1 MKVLFKLLWIL
12 LIAGILEAC
21 NASGRL
27 EYALECAATNKGEL
41 EKVLEHYKDE
51 PEKYKAACFLI
62 ENMPYHYAL
71 EGEELDS
78 LKTVLAS
85 ADAYGVMLKDT
96 AVPDWDY
103 YTPSGLQ
110 RKPDVLNIRAEFLI
124 NNIDLAFD
132 GWKKRPWNA
141 SLSFADFC
149 EWLLPYRIGN
159 ETPDNWRQ
167 IYHDRYSF
175 LLDEVYTGIDVVEAI
190 SVVWEYLQKEDPY
203 RFTWV
208 FNYPHLGGEYLLHNR
223 IGKCQDACDFM
234 IYVMRAIGVPVAYD
248 FYTFNAETRKGH
260 VWNVVRDVTGVCLPF
275 TFPSRKPKRGS
286 FYIDSRRPSVV
297 YRRCFGRQWDMDGD
311 FMRNR
316 SVPAAFK
323 DVFARKVSDN
333 YFDSNLELPVEG
345 MDGNYVYVGLFSA
358 YGWRGIDFTKVE
370 SGKALF
376 RNLASRQVYI
386 LLAFANG
393 QYRPIGN
400 PFYFDGKDI
409 HPYVA
414 DTSKCYSAELYRKY
428 PLSERIRNYMG
439 GIKDGHFEAACDK
452 DFKNAELLCTVK
464 DTPGINYNHVILEK
478 PVRGRYA
485 RFCSSAEGYAEVAE
499 MHFYKGEEEIVPIDS
514 WGDAPA
520 TANTFAYQVY
530 DNEPLSYF
538 ISSKP
543 GASVTVDFGK
553 VVTIDNFMYM
563 PRNDDNFVRIGDCY
577 ELFYWGDG
585 CWNSLG
591 KKMAEKPFLPYDGI
605 PSGALLYLHDSTRG
619 EEELI
624 FHMEDGKQVF
634 VSDCKD

>member
-175 LLDEVYTGIDVVEAI
+175 LLDEVYTGSDVVEAV

-275 TFPSRKPKRGS
+275 TFLPGSRNGEVS
-286 FYIDSRRPSVV
+286 ILTV
-297 YRRCFGRQWDMDGD
+297 G
-311 FMRNR
+311 
-316 SVPAAFK
+316 
-323 DVFARKVSDN
+323 ARAWFTAGVLADN
-333 YFDSNLELPVEG
+333 G
-345 MDGNYVYVGLFSA
+345 TWM
-358 YGWRGIDFTKVE
+358 
-370 SGKALF
+370 
-376 RNLASRQVYI
+376 
-386 LLAFANG
+386 
-393 QYRPIGN
+393 
-400 PFYFDGKDI
+400 
-409 HPYVA
+409 
-414 DTSKCYSAELYRKY
+414 
-428 PLSERIRNYMG
+428 
-439 GIKDGHFEAACDK
+439 
-452 DFKNAELLCTVK
+452 
-464 DTPGINYNHVILEK
+464 VILCGTSPYRLLLRMCLQEK
-478 PVRGRYA
+478 
-485 RFCSSAEGYAEVAE
+485 C
-499 MHFYKGEEEIVPIDS
+499 
-514 WGDAPA
+514 
-520 TANTFAYQVY
+520 
-530 DNEPLSYF
+530 
-538 ISSKP
+538 
-543 GASVTVDFGK
+543 
-553 VVTIDNFMYM
+553 
-563 PRNDDNFVRIGDCY
+563 RIII
-577 ELFYWGDG
+577 LIRI
-585 CWNSLG
+585 WNC
-591 KKMAEKPFLPYDGI
+591 
-605 PSGALLYLHDSTRG
+605 R
-619 EEELI
+619 
-624 FHMEDGKQVF
+624 
-634 VSDCKD
+634 

>member
-275 TFPSRKPKRGS
+275 TFPSRKPERGS

-393 QYRPIGN
+393 SIALLEILFILMARIYILMLQIPPSAILLNCIGN
-400 PFYFDGKDI
+400 TLF
-409 HPYVA
+409 
-414 DTSKCYSAELYRKY
+414 
-428 PLSERIRNYMG
+428 RNVSG
-439 GIKDGHFEAACDK
+439 TIW
-452 DFKNAELLCTVK
+452 
-464 DTPGINYNHVILEK
+464 
-478 PVRGRYA
+478 
-485 RFCSSAEGYAEVAE
+485 EG
-499 MHFYKGEEEIVPIDS
+499 
-514 WGDAPA
+514 
-520 TANTFAYQVY
+520 
-530 DNEPLSYF
+530 
-538 ISSKP
+538 
-543 GASVTVDFGK
+543 
-553 VVTIDNFMYM
+553 
-563 PRNDDNFVRIGDCY
+563 
-577 ELFYWGDG
+577 
-585 CWNSLG
+585 
-591 KKMAEKPFLPYDGI
+591 
-605 PSGALLYLHDSTRG
+605 
-619 EEELI
+619 
-624 FHMEDGKQVF
+624 
-634 VSDCKD
+634 

>member
-376 RNLASRQVYI
+376 RGLGDSKSPLIFVAVACVVNIVGDLVLVAGFKMDAAGAAIATVAAQAVSVGFAI
-386 LLAFANG
+386 VLLVKKQLVKITG
-393 QYRPIGN
+393 
-400 PFYFDGKDI
+400 D
-409 HPYVA
+409 
-414 DTSKCYSAELYRKY
+414 
-428 PLSERIRNYMG
+428 
-439 GIKDGHFEAACDK
+439 
-452 DFKNAELLCTVK
+452 DFKVNEHCVRALKVGAPLALQECLTQISFLALCAFVNRLGLTASSGYGVACKIVNFAMLVPSSLMQSMASFVSQNVGAGKEKRAKKAMFTGMGVGLVVGCVVFLRLLCIWGVS
-464 DTPGINYNHVILEK
+464 PGLFFPISAMIL
-478 PVRGRYA
+478 R
-485 RFCSSAEGYAEVAE
+485 
-499 MHFYKGEEEIVPIDS
+499 
-514 WGDAPA
+514 
-520 TANTFAYQVY
+520 
-530 DNEPLSYF
+530 
-538 ISSKP
+538 
-543 GASVTVDFGK
+543 
-553 VVTIDNFMYM
+553 
-563 PRNDDNFVRIGDCY
+563 
-577 ELFYWGDG
+577 
-585 CWNSLG
+585 
-591 KKMAEKPFLPYDGI
+591 
-605 PSGALLYLHDSTRG
+605 
-619 EEELI
+619 
-624 FHMEDGKQVF
+624 
-634 VSDCKD
+634 

>member
-41 EKVLEHYKDE
+41 EKVLEYYKDE

-234 IYVMRAIGVPVAYD
+234 IYV
-248 FYTFNAETRKGH
+248 
-260 VWNVVRDVTGVCLPF
+260 
-275 TFPSRKPKRGS
+275 
-286 FYIDSRRPSVV
+286 
-297 YRRCFGRQWDMDGD
+297 
-311 FMRNR
+311 
-316 SVPAAFK
+316 
-323 DVFARKVSDN
+323 
-333 YFDSNLELPVEG
+333 
-345 MDGNYVYVGLFSA
+345 
-358 YGWRGIDFTKVE
+358 
-370 SGKALF
+370 
-376 RNLASRQVYI
+376 
-386 LLAFANG
+386 
-393 QYRPIGN
+393 
-400 PFYFDGKDI
+400 
-409 HPYVA
+409 
-414 DTSKCYSAELYRKY
+414 
-428 PLSERIRNYMG
+428 
-439 GIKDGHFEAACDK
+439 CD
-452 DFKNAELLCTVK
+452 
-464 DTPGINYNHVILEK
+464 
-478 PVRGRYA
+478 
-485 RFCSSAEGYAEVAE
+485 
-499 MHFYKGEEEIVPIDS
+499 
-514 WGDAPA
+514 
-520 TANTFAYQVY
+520 
-530 DNEPLSYF
+530 
-538 ISSKP
+538 
-543 GASVTVDFGK
+543 
-553 VVTIDNFMYM
+553 
-563 PRNDDNFVRIGDCY
+563 
-577 ELFYWGDG
+577 
-585 CWNSLG
+585 
-591 KKMAEKPFLPYDGI
+591 
-605 PSGALLYLHDSTRG
+605 
-619 EEELI
+619 
-624 FHMEDGKQVF
+624 
-634 VSDCKD
+634 